1 MIEYGNQILTCPACN
16 SSKIKKKGF
25 HHNASGQSKQRY
37 KCNNCGYSTIEPMMQ
52 DKEIIVENVK
62 LGKKAQKA
70 QDRNRIANKSF
81 REYARLDNALSE
93 YSKHLINIF
102 QKTPVPKFDKIN
114 TKGSTGTGLIQI
126 SDTHF
131 NELVNMESNQY
142 DFEIAS
148 KRLRTFIRKAK
159 IYLAAVGCKKVF
171 LGITGDLMN
180 SDRRLDELLSMAS
193 NRANATFL
201 GVSIL
206 KQVIEDIRKDFELT
220 IGCVSGNESRAGQ
233 ELGWSEI
240 VASDNYDNTIYNILY
255 YIFKDKSD
263 IQFID
268 MKNSL
273 ELVVNIAG
281 HNVLLMHGHSVKG
294 KIESSVAQVK
304 GRYVAQGCK
313 LDYII
318 FGHIHSTRIGDTYGR
333 SASLVGANA
342 YSEKALNLE
351 SRASQNVYVF
361 YNDGNR
367 DGIKI
372 DLQSYDDK
380 GYEIS
385 KELESYNAKSSSKL
399 SQGKVI
405 FQIVKI

>member
-1 MIEYGNQILTCPACN
+1 
-16 SSKIKKKGF
+16 
-25 HHNASGQSKQRY
+25 
-37 KCNNCGYSTIEPMMQ
+37 
-52 DKEIIVENVK
+52 
-62 LGKKAQKA
+62 
-70 QDRNRIANKSF
+70 
-81 REYARLDNALSE
+81 
-93 YSKHLINIF
+93 
-102 QKTPVPKFDKIN
+102 
-114 TKGSTGTGLIQI
+114 
-126 SDTHF
+126 
-131 NELVNMESNQY
+131 
-142 DFEIAS
+142 
-148 KRLRTFIRKAK
+148 
-159 IYLAAVGCKKVF
+159 
-171 LGITGDLMN
+171 
-180 SDRRLDELLSMAS
+180 
-193 NRANATFL
+193 
-201 GVSIL
+201 
-206 KQVIEDIRKDFELT
+206 
-220 IGCVSGNESRAGQ
+220 
-233 ELGWSEI
+233 
-240 VASDNYDNTIYNILY
+240 
-255 YIFKDKSD
+255 
-263 IQFID
+263 

-385 KELESYNAKSSSKL
+385 KELESYNAKSSS
-399 SQGKVI
+399 
-405 FQIVKI
+405 